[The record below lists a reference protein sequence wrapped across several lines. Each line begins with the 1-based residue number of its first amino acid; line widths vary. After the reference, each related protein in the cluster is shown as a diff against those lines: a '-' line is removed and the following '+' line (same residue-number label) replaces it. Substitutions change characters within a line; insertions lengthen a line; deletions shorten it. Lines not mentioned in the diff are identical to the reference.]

1 MMALVMIMRKRRR
14 RMRRRMRR
22 GMRRITVGVSKK
34 GNEGEETESS
44 GKKP

>member
-14 RMRRRMRR
+14 RMRR
-22 GMRRITVGVSKK
+22 GMRRITMGVSKSKK
-34 GNEGEETESS
+34 GNEGEETESL

>member
-14 RMRRRMRR
+14 RMRR
-22 GMRRITVGVSKK
+22 GMRRITMGASKSKK
-34 GNEGEETESS
+34 ENEGKETESF